1 MQNDLLLLL
10 QLAEVEGLA
19 RQADNMQ
26 QLSFHIANDAHP
38 LLAYRQALV
47 YADDGHDWKLL
58 NISALVSAD
67 EQSPYI
73 VWLAGARKW
82 LRQRTAGGQAQWI
95 EAPAEGEASTLIRD
109 GWREWWPAG
118 VWALPLKARN
128 GAVLGWVLYLMEQAP
143 TAGQSTVMSRLCQT
157 WAYSWEL
164 LERGRRPMRRPWKR
178 RLRYGVALLLLG
190 LCLMP
195 VRQSALAPAEITSL
209 DLQVISAP
217 LDGVVK
223 TVHVSPNQAVK
234 AGQPL
239 FSLDDTTLRNRLD
252 VATQAVGVADAEL
265 MAARQTAF
273 RSEDS
278 RARVTTLLSRAEE
291 RRAELESVRSQL
303 QRLDV
308 TAPRDGI
315 AVFADIND
323 WLGKPVVTGERI
335 MQLADPRQPA
345 MLIQLPVADALS
357 LEVGAPVTLFLTVK
371 PLDPLAGKIIET
383 SYQSALT
390 PEGVPSYRLRA
401 SIDAADAQDAR
412 IGLKGTARIRGG
424 HSFLGYEAI
433 RRPLAAL
440 RAFTGL

>member
-19 RQADNMQ
+19 RQADSVQ

-47 YADDGHDWKLL
+47 FEETGDDWRLL
-58 NISALVSAD
+58 NISGLVSVE

-73 VWLAGARKW
+73 VWLAQVRKW
-82 LRQRTAGGQAQWI
+82 LRRRVADGQPQWV
-95 EAPAEGEASTLIRD
+95 ETSALDDASPLVRD

-118 VWALPLKARN
+118 VWALPLKTRG
-128 GAVLGWVLYLMEQAP
+128 GAVLGWVLYLLEQAP
-143 TAGQSTVMSRLCQT
+143 TPGQSTVMARLCQT
-157 WAYSWEL
+157 WSYSWEL
-164 LERGRRPMRRPWKR
+164 LARRRKPLRAKGKR
-178 RLRYGVALLLLG
+178 RLRHVLLFALVALCFL
-190 LCLMP
+190 P
-195 VRQSALAPAEITSL
+195 IRQSALAPAEVTSL

-223 TVHVSPNQAVK
+223 TIHVSPNQSVK

-239 FSLDDTTLRNRLD
+239 FALDDTTLSHRQE
-252 VATQAVGVADAEL
+252 VATQAVAVADAEL

-273 RSEDS
+273 RNDES
-278 RARVTTLLSRAEE
+278 RAKLTTLQSRAEE
-291 RRAELESVRSQL
+291 RRAELASIRSQL
-303 QRLDV
+303 DRLEV
-308 TAPRDGI
+308 TAQRDGI
-315 AVFADIND
+315 AVFADAND

-335 MQLADPRQPA
+335 MQLADPAKPA

-357 LEVGAPVTLFLTVK
+357 LDVGAPVNLFLTVR
-371 PLDPLAGKIIET
+371 PLHPLAGKIIET

-401 SIDAADAQDAR
+401 SIDPADAQDAR
-412 IGLKGTARIRGG
+412 IGLKGTARIQGER
-424 HSFLGYEAI
+424 SFLGYEII
-433 RRPLAAL
+433 RRPLATL
-440 RAFTGL
+440 RALTGL